1 MTAYYRSYTISVM
14 KTAISVPDAVFS
26 RAEVFA
32 RRRKMTRSALFTV
45 AVDEYVQQH
54 RVEDVTRKLNEIYAK
69 EDSSLDPVL
78 ERLQALSLPKEDW

>member
-1 MTAYYRSYTISVM
+1 M
-14 KTAISVPDAVFS
+14 KTAISVPDEIFS

-54 RVEDVTRKLNEIYAK
+54 RSEDVTRKLNEVYAK

-78 ERLQALSLPKEDW
+78 ERLQALSLRKEEW

>member
-1 MTAYYRSYTISVM
+1 MTPYYRGYTISVM

-69 EDSSLDPVL
+69 EDSSLDLVL

>member
-1 MTAYYRSYTISVM
+1 MTPYYRGYTISVM

-78 ERLQALSLPKEDW
+78 ERLQTLSLPKEDW

>member
-1 MTAYYRSYTISVM
+1 M
-14 KTAISVPDAVFS
+14 KTAISVPDEVFS

-32 RRRKMTRSALFTV
+32 RRRKMTRSALFTL

-54 RVEDVTRKLNEIYAK
+54 RAEDVTRKLNEVYAK

-78 ERLQALSLPKEDW
+78 ERLQALSLRKEEW

>member
-1 MTAYYRSYTISVM
+1 MTPYYRGYTISDM